1 MRSGLLALLL
11 LAGVSASSAAQQVH
25 VKDGKLVG
33 SDSRFVGSYTSQL
46 NNNVLSKLFEP
57 VSSSDWEN
65 VSMVNGSVLRYLVLD
80 GHYLADVPLRLP
92 SLLVLQLAKTAT
104 IKPAANL
111 SIENTTTFTGLVEM
125 VDVRFSAVI
134 GGTVDASS
142 LPADASEYPYRRGYQ
157 AVAIKGG
164 SNNAVRRVHLRANNS
179 DAAVGIN
186 QSPHSEIA
194 YCDIGGGSGGQ
205 GMTRGRCVWCLATSH
220 ALVHD
225 NWVRNCSSHSLD
237 FDAFT
242 STSAAYNNLCEDGIE
257 EGIFVEETA
266 SNNFIFNN
274 TLRRNGCGI
283 GVYSNAVGPV
293 AGNMFIN
300 NLMEDNK
307 GNALTTGGVGHVPS
321 KTSLGNIFASNMAR
335 NNGGHDG
342 GQYNVHHGAT
352 LGDFWTDNLVEDT
365 GGSPP
370 YCSLPNNSS
379 ETVIFD
385 PTPI

>member
-1 MRSGLLALLL
+1 M
-11 LAGVSASSAAQQVH
+11 H
-25 VKDGKLVG
+25 
-33 SDSRFVGSYTSQL
+33 
-46 NNNVLSKLFEP
+46 
-57 VSSSDWEN
+57 
-65 VSMVNGSVLRYLVLD
+65 
-80 GHYLADVPLRLP
+80 
-92 SLLVLQLAKTAT
+92 
-104 IKPAANL
+104 
-111 SIENTTTFTGLVEM
+111 
-125 VDVRFSAVI
+125 DVRFSAVI

-164 SNNAVRRVHLRANNS
+164 SNNAVRHVHLRANNS

-186 QSPHSEIA
+186 QSPHGEIA
-194 YCDIGGGSGGQ
+194 HCDIGGGPGGH
-205 GMTRGRCVWCLATSH
+205 GMARGRCVWCLATSH

-274 TLRRNGCGI
+274 TVRRNGCGI

-307 GNALTTGGVGHVPS
+307 GNALTTGGMGHVPS
-321 KTSLGNIFASNMAR
+321 KTSLGNIFASNVAR

-352 LGDFWTDNLVEDT
+352 LGDFWTDNSVVGNVD
-365 GGSPP
+365 SPA